1 MSRVVERERERQAV
15 ERINKKLTPRVIVKI
30 GIGLLV
36 LVAVLLGAVSFQYVW
51 YRTTVFREQNQPSY
65 KPQEVASPAT
75 LAGTIPITG
84 EEPIVN
90 TRAGARLLENPIIP
104 NAESL
109 EIGEDLFLTY
119 CEPCHGRTGNGV
131 GIMGVVPP
139 LSRRSAKENDD
150 LAQYLAGYMSFRPD
164 IDINF
169 VQNETEGEIFY
180 SITAG
185 GEAIMPGFKDALDV
199 EQRWHLVNYIKTLG
213 GSGE

>member
-104 NAESL
+104 NAETRGTICVGLAEPVRAIVERRTVVYVQPRREHQTTSDTVANL
-109 EIGEDLFLTY
+109 AEDVRH
-119 CEPCHGRTGNGV
+119 EPGP
-131 GIMGVVPP
+131 I
-139 LSRRSAKENDD
+139 L
-150 LAQYLAGYMSFRPD
+150 
-164 IDINF
+164 
-169 VQNETEGEIFY
+169 
-180 SITAG
+180 
-185 GEAIMPGFKDALDV
+185 
-199 EQRWHLVNYIKTLG
+199 
-213 GSGE
+213 